1 MIMDSIFIPA
11 FLCEAQFEVV
21 LDLKAANDAYFTS
34 KKYFEKTLN
43 F

>member
-21 LDLKAANDAYFTS
+21 LDLKAANDAYLLQRS
-34 KKYFEKTLN
+34 ILKRR
-43 F
+43 